1 MRLRSLL
8 SHEPY
13 RGRAHAAGVAI
24 RGAVDG
30 LRLIRRYPFL
40 GPGAY
45 PEHAGRAHAA
55 LEPAYRAYVAEVSA
69 PDMAISL
76 ELACLVWVWLD
87 RLEPGSVADLGS
99 GFSSY
104 VVRALRRD
112 SGRAF
117 RIVSVDDAES
127 WREKTRRF
135 LEAERLPAD
144 ELISWEA
151 FVARGDTFDCV
162 LHDLGTM
169 AVRLAT
175 LPHALARCVPSGT
188 VLLNDVHRREY
199 ARPATAIVRQT
210 GRPLLSARR
219 FTLDG
224 FGRFAA
230 IAGVRTGALAA
241 RVRPAGTTLVKP
253 VRVGGVS

>member
-1 MRLRSLL
+1 MRLGSLL
-8 SHEPY
+8 SREPY
-13 RGRAHAAGVAI
+13 RRQAHAAGVAM

-30 LRLIRRYPFL
+30 LRLIQRYPFL

-69 PDMAISL
+69 PEMAISL
-76 ELACLVWVWLD
+76 EFACLVWVWLD

-112 SGRAF
+112 SGRAL
-117 RIVSVDDAES
+117 RIVSVDDAEP
-127 WREKTRRF
+127 WRAKTRRF
-135 LEAERLPAD
+135 LEAEQLPAD

-162 LHDLGTM
+162 LHDLGTL

-175 LPHALARCVPSGT
+175 LPHALARCASSGT
-188 VLLNDVHRREY
+188 LLLDDAHRPEY
-199 ARPATAIVRQT
+199 ARPAAALVRQV

-219 FTLDG
+219 FTLDAL
-224 FGRFAA
+224 GRFAA
-230 IAGVRTGALAA
+230 IAGVRSGVLAA
-241 RVRPAGTTLVKP
+241 HVRPATPTLTQP